1 MSSTTSIRAKAVT
14 LAQMQAL
21 ISGLQ
26 KQFPSGQ
33 FTLENTEFTTATLV
47 QALQSLV
54 DAINEVNTAQAAAK
68 AAVAKLGVTV
78 SKVGPIALALK
89 RTLLSMFG
97 TATTTL
103 ILFGLEPRKAPAPRT
118 GTEIAAA
125 AAKAVAT
132 RLARG
137 TTSKKQKLKVSGN
150 VTGVTVTPVTAPTAA
165 PAPPVTPVSPPAQL
179 ATATPTAPP
188 SGTAGQ

>member
-1 MSSTTSIRAKAVT
+1 MRFANPSSTTSIRAKAVT

-26 KQFPSGQ
+26 KRFPSGQ

-54 DAINEVNTAQAAAK
+54 DAIVAVNTAQATAK
-68 AAVAKLGVTV
+68 AAVATLGVTAA
-78 SKVGPIALALK
+78 KVGPIAMALK

-97 TATTTL
+97 TATTAL
-103 ILFGLEPRKAPAPRT
+103 VLFGLEPRKAPAPRT
-118 GTEIAAA
+118 GLQNATA
-125 AAKAVAT
+125 AAKAAAT

-137 TTSKKQKLKVSGN
+137 T
-150 VTGVTVTPVTAPTAA
+150 VTPA
-165 PAPPVTPVSPPAQL
+165 SPPAQL
-179 ATATPTAPP
+179 ATATPTAPL
-188 SGTAGQ
+188 SGTAGR